1 MKGTSP
7 LRVRTTRSATALLL
21 AGGML
26 LSGNMIAAAQDT
38 TEPPTTTPNPTTTT
52 PPPTLQIPAE
62 LLGSLGST
70 PDGTTT
76 PDPTTTP
83 NPTTPQLP
91 AGALGSLGSG
101 SADVHLAPTP
111 RLASIANF
119 RDVAGNEG
127 GGYEALANR
136 HLKRGVIYRSND
148 LASASDEDLATLA
161 SLNIKHVYDVRSA
174 TEIADPLVGGADK
187 IPAGADYK
195 NIPIDFGDLAALAQS
210 LQSPEEGRQFM
221 ENVNRS
227 FVTDPAKRAGLKQI
241 LTEIAN
247 SNGPVLIHCTG
258 GKDRTGWISALLLTI
273 SGVQEQT
280 IVDDYLL
287 SNEYLAESN
296 AKALAQIRA
305 GLGEQAALNIEPVLG
320 VDKSYLAAA
329 FEQMRADYG
338 GPIAYLADGIGL
350 EQMTIAKLAKKL
362 NL

>member
-1 MKGTSP
+1 MQAGSSP

-26 LSGNMIAAAQDT
+26 LTGNMIASAQDT
-38 TEPPTTTPNPTTTT
+38 TETPTTTT
-52 PPPTLQIPAE
+52 PPPTLEIPAE
-62 LLGSLGST
+62 LLGSLGT
-70 PDGTTT
+70 TPNPDGTTT
-76 PDPTTTP
+76 PAPTTTAPP
-83 NPTTPQLP
+83 NP
-91 AGALGSLGSG
+91 AGAMGSLGSG
-101 SADVHLAPTP
+101 SADVHLDPTP
-111 RLASIANF
+111 RLSSIANF

-161 SLNIKHVYDVRSA
+161 SLNIKHVYDLRSA

-187 IPAGADYK
+187 IPAGADYT
-195 NIPIDFGDLAALAQS
+195 NIPINFGDLAALAQS
-210 LQSPEEGRQFM
+210 LQSPDEGRQFM
-221 ENVNRS
+221 VDVNRS
-227 FVTDPAKRAGLKQI
+227 FITDPAKREGLKQA
-241 LTEIAN
+241 LTAIAD
-247 SNGPVLIHCTG
+247 SDGPVLIHCTG
-258 GKDRTGWISALLLTI
+258 GKDRTGWISALLLTL

-280 IVDDYLL
+280 IIDDYLL

-296 AKALAQIRA
+296 AQALAQIRA

-320 VDKSYLAAA
+320 VDKTYLAAA

-338 GPIAYLADGIGL
+338 GPIAYLADGLGM

-362 NL
+362 VL